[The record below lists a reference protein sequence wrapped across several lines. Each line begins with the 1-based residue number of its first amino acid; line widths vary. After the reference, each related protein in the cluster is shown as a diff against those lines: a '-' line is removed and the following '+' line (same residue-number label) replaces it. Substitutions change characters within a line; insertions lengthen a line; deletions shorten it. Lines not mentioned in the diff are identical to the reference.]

1 MKKIVSILTSCLL
14 IMSISVSAMAAE
26 PVKLS
31 SFEDAY
37 EIAVLIDD
45 NLSYDENEQ
54 AFTFDMENAVNQGLD
69 GTLAAEIETNISA
82 MSTSEAADLND
93 EMSNVQ
99 PRGVVATVV
108 AFLAGAGFSWLADKL
123 LDYGAEK
130 FCDAYGDY
138 NDIAA
143 TACDM
148 LGY

>member
-1 MKKIVSILTSCLL
+1 MKKIISILTSCLL
-14 IMSISVSAMAAE
+14 IMSISIFAMAAE
-26 PVKLS
+26 PAKLS

-37 EIAVLIDD
+37 EIAVLIDS

-54 AFTFDMENAVNQGLD
+54 TFTFDVENAVSQGLGD
-69 GTLAAEIETNISA
+69 VLATQIEENISS
-82 MSTSEAADLND
+82 MSASEAADLNED
-93 EMSNVQ
+93 MSNVQ